1 MKFIRRHYFLFRR
14 KTMFEAIAKN
24 IATALF
30 LVCAL
35 IVGSI
40 LPEKETPEP
49 PSAPAIEEPAETT
62 QSYEV

>member
-1 MKFIRRHYFLFRR
+1 
-14 KTMFEAIAKN
+14 MFEAIAKN